1 MNWIQQQFMVAAGF
15 NDHNK
20 VSYHNRIC
28 AGNIKFTSKQKKK
41 KKTPAEAISMPI
53 DGIRY
58 NPCAPQLQ
66 PVSVTLP
73 SEPIHEHRESV
84 ERKAGFEWDNCT
96 DDLLVT
102 GQHAVL
108 LRNYGL
114 TVRQLWS
121 RAYTLGYSFRFSEE
135 LKKAK
140 YHQMFW
146 SKHPETIQ
154 MLIWGMFKELE
165 TEYFVRPTAMLARL
179 KKLGYKFIDWNTAPV
194 KA

>member
-1 MNWIQQQFMVAAGF
+1 MNWIQKQFMVAAGF

-28 AGNIKFTSKQKKK
+28 IGNIKFTSKQKKK
-41 KKTPAEAISMPI
+41 TPTEALTTPISEM
-53 DGIRY
+53 RF
-58 NPCAPQLQ
+58 NPNAPELS
-66 PVSVTLP
+66 PVTVTLP

-84 ERKAGFEWDNCT
+84 GRKTGFEWDRFA
-96 DDLLVT
+96 DDLLIT
-102 GQHAVL
+102 GQHVVL
-108 LRNYGL
+108 MKNYGL
-114 TVRQLWS
+114 NVRQLWS
-121 RAYTLGYSFRFSEE
+121 RAYTLGYSFRFGEE

-165 TEYFVRPTAMLARL
+165 TEYYVRPSAMIARL
-179 KKLGYKFIDWNTAPV
+179 KRLGYKFIDWNTPPV
-194 KA
+194 KV